1 MAGVG
6 GRPQTNIPPNV
17 PTKTSPH
24 PPPLPLTFLRIP
36 RGLGRRY
43 EVSLLELYLPESCEF
58 IHRRT

>member
-24 PPPLPLTFLRIP
+24 PPPLPLHLSENSK
-36 RGLGRRY
+36 GSWRRY